1 MMIAGAGTIL
11 PDAHP
16 AAEGYG
22 QRREP
27 PHLPP
32 HFEPGE
38 TRSHCRRVLEEAG
51 EEAARPPMSLLTSF
65 ERVYGEAKRNRWIR
79 YFAAFC
85 RVMLAAGFIPAGIVK
100 VTGERFTGLP
110 STNPLGH
117 YFDALFLTRYYYT
130 FIGVGQL
137 TAALLLLIPRTALLG
152 AILYFPIILNI
163 WVLASATRFNG
174 TRLTTL
180 MLSASLFLLVWDYDR
195 LKHILP
201 FRQAVEDH
209 EVPVRSSKFP
219 LWFFGFVLAA
229 VVSVI
234 AVDGFVYPIRPG
246 NERAECANGCKDDG
260 SPGLCKNFCACIYD
274 DGHPLNRCLDEY
286 RRAVGPQ

>member
-1 MMIAGAGTIL
+1 MT
-11 PDAHP
+11 
-16 AAEGYG
+16 
-22 QRREP
+22 
-27 PHLPP
+27 
-32 HFEPGE
+32 
-38 TRSHCRRVLEEAG
+38 
-51 EEAARPPMSLLTSF
+51 LLTRF
-65 ERVYGEAKRNRWIR
+65 EQLYGEARRTKSIR
-79 YFAAFC
+79 YFAIFC

-180 MLSASLFLLVWDYDR
+180 MLLASLFLLVWDYDR
-195 LKHILP
+195 LKQVLP
-201 FRQAVEDH
+201 LRQAAQDH
-209 EVPVRSSKFP
+209 HGPVRASR
-219 LWFFGFVLAA
+219 LQIWFFGFVLAA

-234 AVDGFVYPIRPG
+234 AIDDFLYPIRPG
-246 NERAECANGCKDDG
+246 NEQAECANGCRNSG
-260 SPGLCKNFCACIYD
+260 SQGACKSFCDCIYD
-274 DGHPLNRCLDEY
+274 DGSPLNRCLDEY
-286 RRAVGPQ
+286 RKAKDHADARTVR

>member
-1 MMIAGAGTIL
+1 
-11 PDAHP
+11 
-16 AAEGYG
+16 
-22 QRREP
+22 
-27 PHLPP
+27 
-32 HFEPGE
+32 
-38 TRSHCRRVLEEAG
+38 
-51 EEAARPPMSLLTSF
+51 MSLLTRI
-65 ERVYGEAKRNRWIR
+65 EQLYGESKRSKWIR
-79 YFAAFC
+79 YFAVFC
-85 RVMLAAGFIPAGIVK
+85 RIVLAAGFIPAGIVK

-110 STNPLGH
+110 SNNPLGH

-180 MLSASLFLLVWDYDR
+180 MLLASLFLLVWDYER

-201 FRQAVEDH
+201 LRQAVEDH
-209 EVPVRSSKFP
+209 HVPVRTSKFP
-219 LWFFGFVLAA
+219 IGFFGFVLAA

-234 AVDGFVYPIRPG
+234 AVDDFLYPVRPG
-246 NERAECANGCKDDG
+246 NEPAECTNGCKNSG
-260 SPGLCKNFCACIYD
+260 SPDACRNFCGCIYD
-274 DGHPLNRCLDEY
+274 DGKPLNRCLDEH
-286 RRAVGPQ
+286 RRAREQ